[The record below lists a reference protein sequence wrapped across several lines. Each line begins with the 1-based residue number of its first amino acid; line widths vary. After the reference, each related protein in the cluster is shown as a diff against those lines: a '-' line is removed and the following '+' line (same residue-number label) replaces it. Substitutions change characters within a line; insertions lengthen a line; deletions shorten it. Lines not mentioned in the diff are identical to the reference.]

1 MFSRSTRTRVAF
13 FIVFGFLKGFER
25 SLFATSLQ
33 SSTSG
38 TNEGSSAL
46 VRRKRNRK
54 LRSCLC
60 WRVACTARCM
70 CCADRAIAHC
80 RTPLNLT
87 PPPAPPRIFWSG
99 SAPSPF
105 LDRSSGT
112 ECPSFGPL
120 SLGASNALSAEG
132 TPGA

>member
-80 RTPLNLT
+80 PTP
-87 PPPAPPRIFWSG
+87 
-99 SAPSPF
+99 
-105 LDRSSGT
+105 
-112 ECPSFGPL
+112 
-120 SLGASNALSAEG
+120 
-132 TPGA
+132 